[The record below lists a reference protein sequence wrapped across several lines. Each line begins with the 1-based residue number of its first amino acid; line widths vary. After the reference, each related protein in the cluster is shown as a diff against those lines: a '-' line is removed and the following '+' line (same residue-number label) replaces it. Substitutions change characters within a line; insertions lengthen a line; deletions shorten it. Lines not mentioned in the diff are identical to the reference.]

1 MISRRVPPGSVLQFI
16 LHNMQPGSIL
26 SLPGGDSVKAG
37 RVTSYLGLVSSRC
50 HFNNARLSY
59 Q

>member
-1 MISRRVPPGSVLQFI
+1 MISRRVPPGSVLQSI

-37 RVTSYLGLVSSRC
+37 RVTYLGLVSSRC
-50 HFNNARLSY
+50 HSNNARLSY